1 MAREFRL
8 PDLGEG
14 LTEAE
19 IVSWLVKEGEE
30 VALNQPLVE
39 VETEK
44 ALVEIPSPFE
54 GVVAKLHSE
63 VGDKV
68 EVGSVIVSFDADGA
82 DGEPEVAGD
91 RKEGKKEGGRREVL
105 VGYGPEEE
113 GAGGRRRRRKIGKRG
128 ADEPAAEE
136 PEEPDATE
144 AEEEPE
150 PEPEPAKAPAPAAK
164 KSGATVRAL
173 ATPPVRKLAKD
184 LGIDIDELGGTGPG
198 GRVTREDVMAAAKGD
213 GSPAKKT
220 EPAAAAAAKQT
231 HPAGGEERIPV
242 RAIRRSIAEKMV
254 RSYSEIPHVTEW
266 LEVDAT
272 ELMRLRKDLAGSP
285 EATDGKMSPLP
296 VIVKALVA
304 ALRKHPLINSAWD
317 SETNEIIVKHYYN
330 VGIAADTERGLLVPV
345 IRNADQ
351 MNVFE
356 ISDEIRRLAVAA
368 RDKTIGPNELSGS
381 TITITNIGSFGMDGG
396 TPIINYPESSILAP
410 GAIRQKPWV
419 VDGKIEVREVMTL
432 GLSFDH
438 RIVDGAEAGRFLR
451 YLADLIEKPARLF
464 GVL

>member
-54 GVVAKLHSE
+54 GTVAKLHSD

-68 EVGSVIVSFDADGA
+68 EVGSVIVSFESDGA
-82 DGEPEVAGD
+82 AGEPEVVGD
-91 RKEGKKEGGRREVL
+91 RKEAKKEGGRREVL

-113 GAGGRRRRRKIGKRG
+113 GSGSRRRRKKIGKR
-128 ADEPAAEE
+128 DDAAASAVAEAGEE
-136 PEEPDATE
+136 PEVE
-144 AEEEPE
+144 AEVEA
-150 PEPEPAKAPAPAAK
+150 EPARKTAPKTA
-164 KSGATVRAL
+164 SVRAL
-173 ATPPVRKLAKD
+173 ATPPVRKLAKE
-184 LGIDIDELGGTGPG
+184 LGVEIDELGGTGPG
-198 GRVTREDVMAAAKGD
+198 GRVTREDVMAAATGEAAPSKAA
-213 GSPAKKT
+213 P
-220 EPAAAAAAKQT
+220 AAAAAKQT

-272 ELMRLRKDLAGSP
+272 ELMKLRKDLSSSP
-285 EATDGKMSPLP
+285 EANGGKISPLP
-296 VIVKALVA
+296 VLVKALVA

-317 SETNEIIVKHYYN
+317 RETNEIIVKHYYN
-330 VGIAADTERGLLVPV
+330 IGIAADTERGLLVPV
-345 IRNADQ
+345 VRNADQ
-351 MNVFE
+351 LNVFE
-356 ISDEIRRLAVAA
+356 IAAEIARLAEAA

-381 TITITNIGSFGMDGG
+381 TITITNVGSFGMDGG
-396 TPIINYPESSILAP
+396 TPIINHPEAAILVP
-410 GAIRQKPWV
+410 GAIRPTPWV
-419 VDGKIEVREVMTL
+419 VDGQVAVRDVMTL

-438 RIVDGAEAGRFLR
+438 RIIDGAEAGRFLR
-451 YLADLIEKPARLF
+451 YLADLIEKPARLL

>member
-30 VALNQPLVE
+30 VTLNQPLVE

-54 GVVAKLHSE
+54 GIVAKLHSD
-63 VGDKV
+63 VGEKV
-68 EVGSVIVSFDADGA
+68 EVGAVIVSFDADGS
-82 DGEPEVAGD
+82 GEPEVVGD
-91 RKEGKKEGGRREVL
+91 RTESKKEGGRREVL
-105 VGYGPEEE
+105 VGYGPEDE
-113 GAGGRRRRRKIGKRG
+113 GSGGRRRRRKIGKRG
-128 ADEPAAEE
+128 ADDAAADVSEE
-136 PEEPDATE
+136 PE
-144 AEEEPE
+144 AESEPE
-150 PEPEPAKAPAPAAK
+150 PEPELEPAPAPAAK
-164 KSGATVRAL
+164 KNGAAVRAL
-173 ATPPVRKLAKD
+173 ATPPVRKLAKE
-184 LGIDIDELGGTGPG
+184 LGVAIDELGGTGPG
-198 GRVTREDVMAAAKGD
+198 GRVTREDVMLAAQGESKPAAA
-213 GSPAKKT
+213 
-220 EPAAAAAAKQT
+220 PAAAAPAAKQT
-231 HPAGGEERIPV
+231 HPAGSEERIPV

-272 ELMRLRKDLAGSP
+272 ELMKLRKDLSASP
-285 EATDGKMSPLP
+285 EAQGGKVSPLP
-296 VIVKALVA
+296 VIVKALIA

-317 SETNEIIVKHYYN
+317 GETNEIVVKHYYN

-345 IRNADQ
+345 VRNADQ
-351 MNVFE
+351 LNVFE
-356 ISDEIRRLAVAA
+356 IAAEIARLAAAA

-381 TITITNIGSFGMDGG
+381 TITITNVGSFGMDGG
-396 TPIINYPESSILAP
+396 TPIINYPESSILVP
-410 GAIRQKPWV
+410 GAIRPKPWV
-419 VDGKIEVREVMTL
+419 VDGQIVVREIMTL